1 MNPIRRDIKKV
12 LISSQDIQAKVR
24 ELAAIITEDYRDKD
38 LVMIC
43 VLKGAVVFFS
53 DLFKYIEL
61 PVSCD
66 FISISSY
73 GSSTR
78 SSGEVRLLKDVDNS
92 VEGKDVLIVEDIV
105 DTGLTLKYLK
115 EIFRARSANSVK
127 ACTLLDKPSRRT
139 VDLKPDYL
147 GFQIPDEFVV
157 GYGLDYAEKFRNLP
171 DVCVLSEDVYT
182 S

>member
-1 MNPIRRDIKKV
+1 MNPVRRDIKKV
-12 LISSQDIQAKVR
+12 LISSKDIQDKVQ
-24 ELAAIITEDYRDKD
+24 ELAAIITQDYRDKD

-53 DLFKYIEL
+53 ELFKYIEL

-115 EIFRARSANSVK
+115 EIFRARGAASVK

-139 VDLKPDYL
+139 VDLKPDYF

-171 DVCVLSEDVYT
+171 DVCVLNEDVYT